1 MAALPHRR
9 ACTYASQ
16 HVDNSDLEPVN
27 PRRGAGTRRENSDL
41 NSSYC
46 LPRTRRMYRQP
57 YYQRRYGQIR
67 LPGAEAYYNRCLS
80 LPLFVDMT
88 ENDVE
93 RVVSALRDTIS

>member
-46 LPRTRRMYRQP
+46 LPRTRRMASRHGVGEPHTLVASAAALGTNVGGGVEEGDGLYRQ
-57 YYQRRYGQIR
+57 
-67 LPGAEAYYNRCLS
+67 
-80 LPLFVDMT
+80 
-88 ENDVE
+88 
-93 RVVSALRDTIS
+93 